1 MVSTE
6 MVNTEDKHQAM
17 LDLAYL
23 YENMIMRNRSNGG
36 YETGVE
42 ALWRFCEMFNIDIV
56 IMYVH
61 MGCKSMSGY
70 HGLFEEEAR
79 KHGIHLIWVTHNL
92 MCPEDGTRR
101 DMRTEINRYMRTVF
115 RKSRLTCHLRILT
128 ILRVVRSV
136 DAAYVAGKDSR
147 MKYFGGCDAGSTY
160 TKCVIIDENGKIAA
174 AVTKRSRINPVLS
187 AKDALDEAV
196 SQVDGLNSAEELT
209 YLIGTG
215 YGRNKVP
222 FADENISEISCHA
235 MGVHVTA
242 PSVKAIIDI
251 GGQDVKGIAIDTD
264 GTVLNFAMNDKC
276 AAGTGRFL
284 NLWQEHLRCL

>member
-1 MVSTE
+1 
-6 MVNTEDKHQAM
+6 
-17 LDLAYL
+17 
-23 YENMIMRNRSNGG
+23 
-36 YETGVE
+36 
-42 ALWRFCEMFNIDIV
+42 
-56 IMYVH
+56 MY
-61 MGCKSMSGY
+61 
-70 HGLFEEEAR
+70 
-79 KHGIHLIWVTHNL
+79 
-92 MCPEDGTRR
+92 
-101 DMRTEINRYMRTVF
+101 
-115 RKSRLTCHLRILT
+115 
-128 ILRVVRSV
+128 
-136 DAAYVAGKDSR
+136 AAYVAGKDSR

-196 SQVDGLNSAEELT
+196 SQVDGLNSAKELT

-235 MGVHVTA
+235 MGVHVTD

-276 AAGTGRFL
+276 AAGTGRFFESMARAFEMSL
-284 NLWQEHLRCL
+284 DEFSNLSLTAKNVIPITAQCAVFAESEVISLVGEGKPMEEIAAGIQLSVAKRCFVMAKKAGAADSVTLTGGCAKNEGLKKAIEKVLKINVVDLPTDPQLMGALGAAEYARQKGSNV

>member
-1 MVSTE
+1 M
-6 MVNTEDKHQAM
+6 
-17 LDLAYL
+17 
-23 YENMIMRNRSNGG
+23 
-36 YETGVE
+36 
-42 ALWRFCEMFNIDIV
+42 
-56 IMYVH
+56 
-61 MGCKSMSGY
+61 
-70 HGLFEEEAR
+70 
-79 KHGIHLIWVTHNL
+79 
-92 MCPEDGTRR
+92 
-101 DMRTEINRYMRTVF
+101 
-115 RKSRLTCHLRILT
+115 
-128 ILRVVRSV
+128 

-276 AAGTGRFL
+276 AAGTGRFFESMARAFEMSL
-284 NLWQEHLRCL
+284 DEFSNLSLTAKNVIPITAQCAVFAESEVISLVGEGKPMEEIAAGIQLSVAKRCFVMVKKAGAADSVTLTGGCAKNEGLKKAIEKVLKINVVDLPTDPQLMGALGAAEYARQKGSNV

>member
-1 MVSTE
+1 M
-6 MVNTEDKHQAM
+6 
-17 LDLAYL
+17 
-23 YENMIMRNRSNGG
+23 
-36 YETGVE
+36 
-42 ALWRFCEMFNIDIV
+42 
-56 IMYVH
+56 
-61 MGCKSMSGY
+61 
-70 HGLFEEEAR
+70 
-79 KHGIHLIWVTHNL
+79 
-92 MCPEDGTRR
+92 
-101 DMRTEINRYMRTVF
+101 
-115 RKSRLTCHLRILT
+115 
-128 ILRVVRSV
+128 

-160 TKCVIIDENGKIAA
+160 TKCVIIDENGKILA

-196 SQVDGLNSAEELT
+196 SQVDGLKSAEELT

-235 MGVHVTA
+235 MGVHVTD

-276 AAGTGRFL
+276 AAGTGRFFESMARAFEMSL
-284 NLWQEHLRCL
+284 DEFSNLSLTAKNVIPITAQCAVFAESEVISLVGEGKPMEEIAAGIQLSVAKRCFVMAKKAGAADSVTLTGGCAKNEGLKKAIEKVLKINVVDLPTDPQLMGALGAAEYARQKGSNV

>member
-1 MVSTE
+1 M
-6 MVNTEDKHQAM
+6 
-17 LDLAYL
+17 
-23 YENMIMRNRSNGG
+23 
-36 YETGVE
+36 
-42 ALWRFCEMFNIDIV
+42 
-56 IMYVH
+56 
-61 MGCKSMSGY
+61 
-70 HGLFEEEAR
+70 
-79 KHGIHLIWVTHNL
+79 
-92 MCPEDGTRR
+92 
-101 DMRTEINRYMRTVF
+101 
-115 RKSRLTCHLRILT
+115 
-128 ILRVVRSV
+128 
-136 DAAYVAGKDSR
+136 AGKDSR

-215 YGRNKVP
+215 YGRYKVP
-222 FADENISEISCHA
+222 FAEENISEISCHA

-251 GGQDVKGIAIDTD
+251 GGQDAKAIRLDVKGIAIDTD

-276 AAGTGRFL
+276 AAGTGRFFESMARAFEMSL
-284 NLWQEHLRCL
+284 DEFSNLSLTAKNVIPITAQCAVFAESEVISLVGEGKPMEEIAAGIQLSVAKRCFVMAKKAGAADSVTLTGGCAKNEGLKKAIEKVLKINVVDLPTDPQLMGALGAAEYARQKGSNV

>member
-1 MVSTE
+1 M
-6 MVNTEDKHQAM
+6 
-17 LDLAYL
+17 
-23 YENMIMRNRSNGG
+23 
-36 YETGVE
+36 
-42 ALWRFCEMFNIDIV
+42 
-56 IMYVH
+56 
-61 MGCKSMSGY
+61 
-70 HGLFEEEAR
+70 
-79 KHGIHLIWVTHNL
+79 
-92 MCPEDGTRR
+92 
-101 DMRTEINRYMRTVF
+101 
-115 RKSRLTCHLRILT
+115 
-128 ILRVVRSV
+128 

-276 AAGTGRFL
+276 AAGTGRFFESMARAFEMSL
-284 NLWQEHLRCL
+284 DEFSNLSLTVKNVIPITAQCAVFAESEVISLVGEGKPMEEIAAGIQLSVAKRCFVMAKKAGAADSVTLTGGCAKNEGLKKAIEKVLKINVVDLPTDPQLMGALGAAEYARQKGSNV

>member
-1 MVSTE
+1 M
-6 MVNTEDKHQAM
+6 
-17 LDLAYL
+17 
-23 YENMIMRNRSNGG
+23 
-36 YETGVE
+36 
-42 ALWRFCEMFNIDIV
+42 
-56 IMYVH
+56 
-61 MGCKSMSGY
+61 
-70 HGLFEEEAR
+70 
-79 KHGIHLIWVTHNL
+79 
-92 MCPEDGTRR
+92 
-101 DMRTEINRYMRTVF
+101 
-115 RKSRLTCHLRILT
+115 
-128 ILRVVRSV
+128 

-160 TKCVIIDENGKIAA
+160 TKCVIIDENGKILA

-235 MGVHVTA
+235 MGVHVTD

-276 AAGTGRFL
+276 AAGTGRFFESMARAFEMSL
-284 NLWQEHLRCL
+284 DEFSNLSLTAKNVIPITVQCAVFAESEVISLVGEGKPMEEIAAGIQLSVAKRCFVMAKKAGAADSVTLTGGCAKNEGLKKAIEKVLKINVVDLPTDPQLMGALGAAEYARQKGSNV

>member
-1 MVSTE
+1 
-6 MVNTEDKHQAM
+6 
-17 LDLAYL
+17 
-23 YENMIMRNRSNGG
+23 
-36 YETGVE
+36 
-42 ALWRFCEMFNIDIV
+42 
-56 IMYVH
+56 MY
-61 MGCKSMSGY
+61 
-70 HGLFEEEAR
+70 
-79 KHGIHLIWVTHNL
+79 
-92 MCPEDGTRR
+92 
-101 DMRTEINRYMRTVF
+101 
-115 RKSRLTCHLRILT
+115 
-128 ILRVVRSV
+128 
-136 DAAYVAGKDSR
+136 AAYVAGKGSR

-196 SQVDGLNSAEELT
+196 SQVDVLNSAEELT

-235 MGVHVTA
+235 MGVHVTD

-276 AAGTGRFL
+276 AAGTGRFFESMARAFEMSL
-284 NLWQEHLRCL
+284 DEFSNLSLTAENVIPITAQCAVFAESEVISLVGEGKPMEEIAAGIQLSVAKRCFVMAKKAGAADSVTLTGGCAKNEGLKKAIEKVLKINVVDLPTDPQLMGALGAAEYARQKGSNI

>member
-1 MVSTE
+1 
-6 MVNTEDKHQAM
+6 
-17 LDLAYL
+17 
-23 YENMIMRNRSNGG
+23 
-36 YETGVE
+36 
-42 ALWRFCEMFNIDIV
+42 
-56 IMYVH
+56 MY
-61 MGCKSMSGY
+61 
-70 HGLFEEEAR
+70 
-79 KHGIHLIWVTHNL
+79 
-92 MCPEDGTRR
+92 
-101 DMRTEINRYMRTVF
+101 
-115 RKSRLTCHLRILT
+115 
-128 ILRVVRSV
+128 
-136 DAAYVAGKDSR
+136 AAYVAGKDSR

-160 TKCVIIDENGKIAA
+160 TKCVIIDENGKIAS

-235 MGVHVTA
+235 MGVHVTD

-276 AAGTGRFL
+276 AAGTGRFFESMARAFEMSL
-284 NLWQEHLRCL
+284 DEFSNLSLTAKNVIPITAQCAVFAESEVISLIGEGKPMEEIAAGIQLSVAKRCFVMAKKAGAADSVTLTGGCAKNEGLKKAIEKVLKINVVDLLTDPQLMGALGAAEYARQKGSNV

>member
-1 MVSTE
+1 
-6 MVNTEDKHQAM
+6 
-17 LDLAYL
+17 
-23 YENMIMRNRSNGG
+23 
-36 YETGVE
+36 
-42 ALWRFCEMFNIDIV
+42 
-56 IMYVH
+56 MY
-61 MGCKSMSGY
+61 
-70 HGLFEEEAR
+70 
-79 KHGIHLIWVTHNL
+79 
-92 MCPEDGTRR
+92 
-101 DMRTEINRYMRTVF
+101 
-115 RKSRLTCHLRILT
+115 
-128 ILRVVRSV
+128 
-136 DAAYVAGKDSR
+136 AAYVAGKDSR

-235 MGVHVTA
+235 MGVHVTD

-276 AAGTGRFL
+276 AAGTGRFFESMARAFEMSL
-284 NLWQEHLRCL
+284 DEFSNLSLTAKNVIPITAQCAVFAESEVISLVGEGKPMEEIAAGIQLSVAKRCFVMAKKAGASDSVTLTGGCAKNEGLKKAIEKVLKINVVDLPTDPQLMGALGAAEYARQKGSNV

>member
-1 MVSTE
+1 M
-6 MVNTEDKHQAM
+6 
-17 LDLAYL
+17 
-23 YENMIMRNRSNGG
+23 
-36 YETGVE
+36 
-42 ALWRFCEMFNIDIV
+42 
-56 IMYVH
+56 
-61 MGCKSMSGY
+61 
-70 HGLFEEEAR
+70 
-79 KHGIHLIWVTHNL
+79 
-92 MCPEDGTRR
+92 
-101 DMRTEINRYMRTVF
+101 
-115 RKSRLTCHLRILT
+115 
-128 ILRVVRSV
+128 

-276 AAGTGRFL
+276 AAGTGRFFESMARAFEMSL
-284 NLWQEHLRCL
+284 DEFSNLSLTAKNVIPITAQCAVFAESEVISLVGEGKPMEEIAAGIQLSVAKRCFVMAKKAGAAGSVTLTGGCAKNEGLKKAIEKVLKINVVDLPTDPQLMGALGAAEYARQKGSNV